1 MKVTVD
7 RLRNGTD
14 FTTIL
19 TCRPGQVLEHDNGG
33 VSIRVTFADELT
45 GELVQKT
52 LHPKIVVEVPEWTD
66 LLREKPT
73 LSSYGVLGPI
83 N

>member
-1 MKVTVD
+1 MKVTLD
-7 RLRNGTD
+7 RLRNGTE
-14 FTTIL
+14 FKTCL
-19 TCRPGQVLEHDNGG
+19 TGLYGAVYERDNGG